1 MVFAETGQRVI
12 RCDPV
17 TFQNCEVVRNTGQN
31 QYMDG
36 DVAALCD
43 FLKQACPPRPPGV
56 LPKGHRRGGPSLVR
70 PAYGNQSRSSPFLT
84 CVEPRDQAAVSALRE
99 RARQIPLGKKV
110 KVVTVSGEKVE
121 GTLRGAGETSVL
133 IEKRPEPSPAT
144 RYDIHGNKMPTPP
157 TAPAIPPTTVEV
169 SYDTMQSIKKPMGT
183 GAKSAI
189 FLGVLFGGLAIL
201 GLASADLGNA
211 S

>member
-1 MVFAETGQRVI
+1 MKSILSLALALGQVLAAVPAGAQQAGALSGGVSCSASTTG
-12 RCDPV
+12 
-17 TFQNCEVVRNTGQN
+17 
-31 QYMDG
+31 DG
-36 DVAALCD
+36 PIAGAALREASRVP
-43 FLKQACPPRPPGV
+43 LRTTAAQQEQQASG
-56 LPKGHRRGGPSLVR
+56 
-70 PAYGNQSRSSPFLT
+70 
-84 CVEPRDQAAVSALRE
+84 RDQAAVSALRE

-133 IEKRPEPSPAT
+133 IEKRPEPSPPT